1 MSQSP
6 PANHAMLRANANHSQ
21 MSMRPSFDEFISNN
35 SARFSVA
42 LIIAIAIHLFII
54 FAISFVPPEKVKKK
68 TRQGLDVVLLKH
80 STETPPEE
88 PDYLAAVD
96 QKGGGKAPE
105 KNKPKTVNPGKTPQ
119 KGNARKNM
127 PLLVPK
133 KSAPPVVKKSVLAS
147 KKKAPKKAPKIQKK
161 EKPKLQKQ
169 KLINS
174 NYLSQL
180 KKQIIDL
187 EADLD
192 YETNVYTKRTKH
204 KYLNA
209 STARAV
215 DAEYVRQWTRK
226 IERIGNLNY
235 PDQAKRDKLSG
246 TLILSVTL
254 NPKGKVIDINIRSS
268 SGHKILDDAAVRI
281 VRLAAPFAPV
291 PKNVLQNNNALVITR
306 TWLFTQKKN
315 GQFRM
320 N

>member
-6 PANHAMLRANANHSQ
+6 PANNVMLRAANNLGQ
-21 MSMRPSFDEFISNN
+21 MSMRPSFDELISNN
-35 SARFSVA
+35 SARFSIA
-42 LIIAIAIHLFII
+42 LLIAIAIHLFII
-54 FAISFVPPEKVKKK
+54 FAISFVPPEKEKK
-68 TRQGLDVVLLKH
+68 RAPQALDVVLLKH

-88 PDYLAAVD
+88 PDYLAAAEH
-96 QKGGGKAPE
+96 KGGGIAPE
-105 KNKPKTVNPGKTPQ
+105 KNKPKTLNPGKKPQ
-119 KGNARKNM
+119 KGNAKKNV

-133 KSAPPVVKKSVLAS
+133 KSAPPLVKKSVLS
-147 KKKAPKKAPKIQKK
+147 SNKKAPKKAVKIEKK
-161 EKPKLQKQ
+161 QKPKVQKQ

-209 STARAV
+209 STAKAV

-254 NPKGKVIDINIRSS
+254 SPKGKVININIRNS
-268 SGHKILDDAAVRI
+268 SGHKILDNAAIRI
-281 VRLAAPFAPV
+281 VKLAAPFAPV